1 MSTASNHDTHSPLEE
16 SEEISEFEIL
26 ELTVRE
32 LAIEKGVFSAEDH
45 RRFSE
50 WAESRGPHHGS
61 RMVAKAWVDPAY
73 KERLLA
79 NGTEAS
85 KEIGV
90 NWLDPTGKGTPSD
103 YTYFYVLENTP
114 KVHNVIVCTLCSCYP
129 RPVLGMSPDWYR
141 TPNYRRRLVRWPRE
155 VLAEF
160 GLIIPADVEIR
171 VHDSNQKS
179 RFMVMPMRPEGTEG
193 WSEEQ
198 LAAIVTRD
206 TMIGV
211 ALPQP
216 GWTATQAPPR
226 AGGSPAGEG
235 QNRGGNR

>member
-1 MSTASNHDTHSPLEE
+1 MSTAEHTHVEGPTEV
-16 SEEISEFEIL
+16 SEFEVL
-26 ELTVRE
+26 ELAVRE
-32 LAIEKGVFSAEDH
+32 LAIEHDLFSAEEH

-50 WAESRGPHHGS
+50 WAEARTPAKGAQL
-61 RMVAKAWVDPAY
+61 VAKAWLDPAF
-73 KERLLA
+73 KQRLLSD
-79 NGTEAS
+79 GTETS
-85 KEIGV
+85 KEVGV
-90 NWLDPTGKGTPSD
+90 DWLDPTGKGTPSD

-141 TPNYRRRLVRWPRE
+141 TPNYRRRMVRRPRE

-160 GLIIPADVEIR
+160 GLHLPPDVEVR

-193 WSEEQ
+193 WTEEQ
-198 LAAIVTRD
+198 LASIVTRD

-211 ALPQP
+211 ALPNP
-216 GWTATQAPPR
+216 EWTAAQPPN
-226 AGGSPAGEG
+226 AKTGG
-235 QNRGGNR
+235 RR